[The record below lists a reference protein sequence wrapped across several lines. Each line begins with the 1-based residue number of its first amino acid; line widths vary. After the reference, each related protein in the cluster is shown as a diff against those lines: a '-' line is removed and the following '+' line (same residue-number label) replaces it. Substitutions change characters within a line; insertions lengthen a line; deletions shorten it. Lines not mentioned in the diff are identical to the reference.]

1 MTALLGSTGAGLA
14 LVQGGTH
21 AASVADNCLVRNEW
35 VCPAYVTSRQDEILA
50 ALGEHVLITVL
61 SVGLGLLVAF
71 PLSLLA
77 RRRRS
82 LKNLVLG
89 ASTIVYTIPSL
100 ALLSVLLP
108 LGGLSLTTVVVAL
121 ALYSL
126 TILVRNI
133 VAGLDAVPDD
143 VVDAATGMGFAR
155 TRLLWRVQVPLAL
168 PAVFAGLRVATVST
182 IALTTIG
189 FLVGFGGLGNLINDG
204 LTSNFRPQVLLASVL
219 CVVLAVTADLLLL
232 AIQRGLTPWTRGAS
246 A

>member
-1 MTALLGSTGAGLA
+1 M
-14 LVQGGTH
+14 
-21 AASVADNCLVRNEW
+21 VRNEW
-35 VCPAYVTSRQDEILA
+35 VCGEYISSRQDEILA
-50 ALGEHVLITVL
+50 ALGEHVLITLL

-71 PLSLLA
+71 PMALLA
-77 RRRRS
+77 RRRPWV
-82 LKNLVLG
+82 KNVVLG

-108 LGGLSLTTVVVAL
+108 FTKLSRSTVIVAL

-143 VVDAATGMGFAR
+143 VVDAATGMGFGR
-155 TRLLWRVQVPLAL
+155 NRMLWRVQVPLAL
-168 PAVFAGLRVATVST
+168 PAVFAGLRVAMVST

-189 FLVGFGGLGNLINDG
+189 FLVGFGGLGNLISDG
-204 LTSNFRPQVLLASVL
+204 FSSNFRPQVLLASVL
-219 CVVLAVTADLLLL
+219 CVVLAVAADLLLL
-232 AIQRGLTPWTRGAS
+232 ALQKGVTPWTRGAR

>member
-1 MTALLGSTGAGLA
+1 M
-14 LVQGGTH
+14 
-21 AASVADNCLVRNEW
+21 RNEW

-50 ALGEHVLITVL
+50 AIGEHVLITVL

-71 PLSLLA
+71 PLALLA

-82 LKNLVLG
+82 LRNAVLG

-108 LGGLSLTTVVVAL
+108 FGGLSLMTVVVAL

-133 VAGLDAVPDD
+133 VAGLDAVPED
-143 VVDAATGMGFAR
+143 VVDAATGMGFASR
-155 TRLLWRVQVPLAL
+155 RLLWRVQVPLAL

-204 LTSNFRPQVLLASVL
+204 LTSNFRPQVLLAAVL
-219 CVVLAVTADLLLL
+219 CVVLAITADLLLL
-232 AIQRGLTPWTRGAS
+232 ALQRGLTPWTRGAR

>member
-1 MTALLGSTGAGLA
+1 MIALLGPTLLG
-14 LVQGGTH
+14 GGTH
-21 AASVADNCLVRNEW
+21 SASVADNCLVRNEW
-35 VCPAYVTSRQDEILA
+35 LCGEYLSSRQDEILA

-61 SVGLGLLVAF
+61 SVGLGLVVAF
-71 PLSLLA
+71 PLALLA

-82 LKNLVLG
+82 LKTAVLG

-108 LGGLSLTTVVVAL
+108 FTGLTISTVVVAL

-143 VVDAATGMGFAR
+143 VVDAATGMGYGR
-155 TRLLWRVQVPLAL
+155 NRMLWRVQVPLAL

-204 LTSNFRPQVLLASVL
+204 LTSNFRPQVLVAAVL
-219 CVVLAVTADLLLL
+219 CVVLAITADLLLL
-232 AIQRGLTPWTRGAS
+232 ALQKGLTPWTRGAR